1 MLSEKARVELS
12 RIVPRI
18 LDEKQLLLQ
27 DVAQDTLLLSYS
39 SPSFLEESIGEIS
52 HRAHFRNPDFFF
64 LGGGILDLFL
74 YPLKARTYALLCF
87 SPLESMELIL
97 WALAGSFL
105 GLPRSQFRNYTH

>member
-52 HRAHFRNPDFFF
+52 HRAHFRNPSDFFF
-64 LGGGILDLFL
+64 FGGG
-74 YPLKARTYALLCF
+74 T
-87 SPLESMELIL
+87 
-97 WALAGSFL
+97 
-105 GLPRSQFRNYTH
+105 